1 MAITPPDR
9 ALDIRH
15 FDLSDVVREA
25 FESGCECEACGLL
38 RHMAETNELQHRRFS
53 TLRLAAY
60 TGAVMGTLAVALL
73 LADLL
78 FLRNP

>member
-1 MAITPPDR
+1 MALTPPDR

-25 FESGCECEACGLL
+25 FESGCECDACGLL

-53 TLRLAAY
+53 TLRFACYVA
-60 TGAVMGTLAVALL
+60 AVMGTLAVLL
-73 LADLL
+73 IFADLL